1 MFVSTSLQSCDR
13 ERMKRRQQHSAE
25 GTSVDPDDRSPDDM
39 ETTSSNPDGDTQESD
54 SDHQTLSVECP
65 KCGSNIQVPVDAGVE
80 VTDKYQPAS
89 SNQNRTCGEDWVSL
103 SEDQVNLDEVLQ
115 ELRGLIPDQLYSSAE
130 RLVNDMKKIPE
141 NSEHLV
147 DLVGHMKE
155 HLKSLKEH
163 FKPQKSNKAA
173 KSPSSYSC
181 CTYKVKLYSV
191 VTGKTFGA
199 DDVILEQVKNKRWTA
214 TLMEVTTDPQDC
226 YVIIVFCPITSRVGS
241 DVEAAMRREEV
252 SQSQKPVILVMMHHT
267 REVDYSPDGRKWCE
281 KYRNVVSEVH
291 VLFHE
296 TQPGLL
302 RCDRNDQA
310 FEQIQNE
317 VYKHS
322 KGRRPW

>member
-115 ELRGLIPDQLYSSAE
+115 ELRGLIPDQLYSS
-130 RLVNDMKKIPE
+130 
-141 NSEHLV
+141 
-147 DLVGHMKE
+147 
-155 HLKSLKEH
+155 
-163 FKPQKSNKAA
+163 A

-317 VYKHS
+317 VHKHS